1 MIQTTVNGLTTA
13 VLGQCG
19 EFEEKQIG
27 AERFNL
33 FKICPNVNYLFT
45 FHFLNIQFK
54 I

>member
-33 FKICPNVNYLFT
+33 FKICPNVNY
-45 FHFLNIQFK
+45 
-54 I
+54 